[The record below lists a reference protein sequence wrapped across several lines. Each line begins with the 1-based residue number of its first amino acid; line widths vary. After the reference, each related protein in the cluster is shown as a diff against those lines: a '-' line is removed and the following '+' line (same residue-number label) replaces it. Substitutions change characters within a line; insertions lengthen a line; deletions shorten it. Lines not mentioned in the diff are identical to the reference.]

1 MLIIYLLFDSIL
13 IFLTYPSQ
21 LLSQKQFYDCYR
33 LIYLYAMINLIN
45 LMKQFLKLYFLKKFI
60 INKYYL
66 HYVVKYL
73 LMKIG

>member
-21 LLSQKQFYDCYR
+21 LLSHKQFNDCYR
-33 LIYLYAMINLIN
+33 IIYFYTMINLIN